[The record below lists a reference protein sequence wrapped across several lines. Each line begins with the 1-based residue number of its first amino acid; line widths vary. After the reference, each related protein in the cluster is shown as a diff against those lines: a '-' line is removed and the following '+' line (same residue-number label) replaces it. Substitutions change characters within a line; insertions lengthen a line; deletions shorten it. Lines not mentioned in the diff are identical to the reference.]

1 MLYGRHGDT
10 VSKAGFVC
18 QLRDGREVEVVVLLG
33 ERTAHVIEGG
43 GKVMVVTVL
52 PVDASPSFANYR
64 YQGM

>member
-1 MLYGRHGDT
+1 M
-10 VSKAGFVC
+10 C

-33 ERTAHVIEGG
+33 ERAAHVIEGG